1 MERPSDLFLR
11 EKEKILFRVA
21 KVSPEE
27 DIDGVIES
35 LRLVDFRCFEQVS
48 LPVAAEGQI
57 FVGENAQGKTSLLEA
72 VCLLLRLQS
81 PRARNVRQLIREGA
95 AGFGLAGEVNG
106 QSLQVRGDKKGL
118 SLKLDGDE
126 AASRRDYLE
135 ESGLVVWMGND
146 DLDLVRGGGES
157 RRKYLDFLA
166 SQVDPEYREHWMRY
180 RKALAGRNR
189 YLKNLSPREPEVQA
203 YTKLLVKHGTE
214 IVKRRSMLCEQ
225 LTPRAAANHAAV
237 SGKAEELGILYQ
249 DRAKGDLEAA
259 FADVEERETRRGVT
273 LAGPHRDDLKLS
285 IMGRSAREYG
295 SEGQQ
300 RTLALSLKLAQGEVL
315 RERGNR
321 EPVYLIDDVFGELD
335 TGRRNALMAQ
345 LPGDAQKLIT
355 TTNMDWWEGEKQ
367 LPVLKVIDG
376 TLES

>member
-1 MERPSDLFLR
+1 
-11 EKEKILFRVA
+11 
-21 KVSPEE
+21 
-27 DIDGVIES
+27 
-35 LRLVDFRCFEQVS
+35 
-48 LPVAAEGQI
+48 
-57 FVGENAQGKTSLLEA
+57 
-72 VCLLLRLQS
+72 
-81 PRARNVRQLIREGA
+81 
-95 AGFGLAGEVNG
+95 
-106 QSLQVRGDKKGL
+106 
-118 SLKLDGDE
+118 
-126 AASRRDYLE
+126 
-135 ESGLVVWMGND
+135 
-146 DLDLVRGGGES
+146 
-157 RRKYLDFLA
+157 
-166 SQVDPEYREHWMRY
+166 
-180 RKALAGRNR
+180 
-189 YLKNLSPREPEVQA
+189 
-203 YTKLLVKHGTE
+203 
-214 IVKRRSMLCEQ
+214 EQ

-335 TGRRNALMAQ
+335 PGRRNALMAQ